1 MARFSVPARRAIAAV
16 LTTTDVARALQVT
29 RHGVRYLVQAGELV
43 PAVTAATGQW
53 VFSRVEVERVAEARL
68 RRRLR
73 SAGQVWRALRLVA
86 RSAEPRQLALPLYG
100 DRRRKGTTHT
110 RIERPGNQ
118 RGFEPVPISSL
129 TDTRGAARRM
139 AKADLYEHRHAHR
152 AAGRQ

>member
-53 VFSRVEVERVAEARL
+53 VFSRAEVEAVAAARL

-73 SAGQVWRALRLVA
+73 AAGQVWRALRLVA

-100 DRRRKGTTHT
+100 AARRKGTTQP
-110 RIERPGNQ
+110 RSEWGGDRPEVGP
-118 RGFEPVPISSL
+118 GPISAAMA
-129 TDTRGAARRM
+129 TRGDRRM
-139 AKADLYEHRHAHR
+139 AKAGLHDRTAR
-152 AAGRQ
+152 RTAAGRR